1 MNPKNLN
8 VIKIPKSLKSKLSN
22 KKIKRLYNTFE
33 KNFSIQDAFAVA
45 VSGGPDSLALAFLT
59 KIYSIKY
66 NLACKY
72 YVIDHKLRKDS
83 TIEAKKV
90 KRILNRFGIK
100 LEILSW
106 NGKKPSKNI
115 QSLARKKRYD
125 LLISKCKQN
134 KIYNLITG
142 HHLDDLFEN
151 FFIRMTRG
159 SGLKGLISFEKET
172 TFASINILR
181 PLLDFEKKKLEFI
194 SSFVFN
200 FFVKDPSNESNMFQR
215 VRIRN
220 IINEFKNNG
229 LDKDKLFLTLN
240 NLKKSNRALNE
251 YVQQNKELNSNLNY
265 KNKELILNE
274 NFFNQP
280 YEIVF
285 RSLSDSLKII
295 GEKYYS
301 PRGKKIDYILRKIT
315 KNTLKKETLGG
326 CVLKKVNRT
335 IIISKEY

>member
-22 KKIKRLYNTFE
+22 KKIKRLYDTFE

-72 YVIDHKLRKDS
+72 YVIDHKLRRDS

-106 NGKKPSKNI
+106 NGKKPS
-115 QSLARKKRYD
+115 KKRYD

-200 FFVKDPSNESNMFQR
+200 FFVKDPSNESNIFQR

-229 LDKDKLFLTLN
+229 LDKDKLFLTIN
-240 NLKKSNRALNE
+240 NLKKSNKALNE

-274 NFFNQP
+274 NFL
-280 YEIVF
+280 I
-285 RSLSDSLKII
+285 
-295 GEKYYS
+295 
-301 PRGKKIDYILRKIT
+301 
-315 KNTLKKETLGG
+315 
-326 CVLKKVNRT
+326 NRT
-335 IIISKEY
+335 KLYSDLYLIL

>member
-22 KKIKRLYNTFE
+22 KKIKRLYDTFE

-72 YVIDHKLRKDS
+72 YVIDHKLRRDS

-200 FFVKDPSNESNMFQR
+200 FFVKDPSNESNIFQR

-229 LDKDKLFLTLN
+229 LDKDKLFLTIN
-240 NLKKSNRALNE
+240 NLKKSNKALNE

-274 NFFNQP
+274 NFFDQP
-280 YEIVF
+280 YEVVF